1 MRKPEFAT
9 YLVKKNNKNL
19 LNTTLELNWSR
30 KLSPIRSHE
39 YLLAR
44 SHARYL
50 LSLIHNISPLDIPF
64 FSPPGNPPELKN
76 DLGFISISH
85 CSDVCLIGWSR
96 YPIGVDI
103 ERKNRNFRADKIIK
117 YFSDSEKLFLCKYK
131 SKEFDE
137 KVLEHWVIKEA
148 AFKLIGGNL
157 IKELKRLTV
166 DTKSKTITIN
176 KNILKSYFILNFK
189 EWKIALTL
197 ENRLKNI
204 NPIICFEN

>member
-9 YLVKKNNKNL
+9 YLVKKNNKTL

-39 YLLAR
+39 YLFAR
-44 SHARYL
+44 AHARYL

-64 FSPPGNPPELKN
+64 YSPPGNPPELKD

-103 ERKNRNFRADKIIK
+103 ERKNRKFRADKIIK
-117 YFSDSEKLFLCKYK
+117 YYSDSEKLFLYKYK
-131 SKEFDE
+131 SKEFNE
-137 KVLEHWVIKEA
+137 KVLEHWIIKEA

-166 DTKSKTITIN
+166 DTNSKTISIN
-176 KNILKSYFILNFK
+176 KNNFKSYFILNFK

-197 ENRLKNI
+197 GNRLKKI